1 MRWRSGWWIWR
12 FPGKSRMIDFF
23 TGSVSDRSQIYLPGM
38 RVIDNSI
45 KQTGDQ
51 HYPEAVKQKAVKKYL
66 TTDRSL

>member
-1 MRWRSGWWIWR
+1 
-12 FPGKSRMIDFF
+12 MIDFF